1 MGRCI
6 ISLSLFDF
14 LWVVPKTIHEE
25 YSGSC
30 GTSHESSRLRVFR
43 TWELLSIPLAPASY
57 PVLCEFRSIPEDNRE
72 RQKSFHESSGRRLSQ
87 SLLLAPVPVISSA
100 LNLKRKKNL
109 AVRKRQKSVSSL
121 NYTNW
126 FESGKLV
133 SSSEVGIA
141 EKSGLR
147 ARKGL

>member
-1 MGRCI
+1 MHYI
-6 ISLSLFDF
+6 PISFWLSMSCSKNYSWRIFWV
-14 LWVVPKTIHEE
+14 LWHFSWEFQAK
-25 YSGSC
+25 G
-30 GTSHESSRLRVFR
+30 FR

-100 LNLKRKKNL
+100 LNLKRKKTL